1 MSCLLHQMS
10 ATYSHCR
17 LKAKNIKLT
26 MKFCGIV
33 LWSSSQGSF
42 QVADWKHSKKYW
54 LMYLVVHD
62 THTASVKTEIL
73 LHFSKC
79 I

>member
-1 MSCLLHQMS
+1 
-10 ATYSHCR
+10 
-17 LKAKNIKLT
+17 